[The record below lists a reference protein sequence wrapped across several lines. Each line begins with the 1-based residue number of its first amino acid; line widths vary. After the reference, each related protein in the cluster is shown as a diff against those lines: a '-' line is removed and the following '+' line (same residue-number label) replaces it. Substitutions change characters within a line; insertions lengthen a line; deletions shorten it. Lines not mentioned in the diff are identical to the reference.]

1 MCEAVKLS
9 ELTRISLLDELK
21 ETHSSDRWDEFS
33 REYGLLLRLWLV
45 GQNVDP
51 NDADDIQQ
59 ETMAAVVQDLKKF
72 EHNGREGAFR
82 RWLRTILANRLRRMW
97 EKRKREPASVDLAEL
112 ADSLEDTS
120 NPLCQAWD
128 REHRNFILTS
138 LLNRARKRMDAAT
151 IDLFE
156 RIVLQEEPAEKVAQE
171 VGISLGAVRVR
182 QHRVLRELQDLGA
195 GVLD

>member
-1 MCEAVKLS
+1 MS
-9 ELTRISLLDELK
+9 EITRISLLDELK
-21 ETHSSDRWDEFS
+21 ETRSSDRWVEFS
-33 REYGLLLRLWLV
+33 REYGKLLRLWLV
-45 GQNVDP
+45 SQNVDP

-97 EKRKREPASVDLAEL
+97 EKRRRETPSVDLADL

-128 REHRNFILTS
+128 LEHQNFILTT
-138 LLNRARKRMDAAT
+138 LLNRARKRIDPAT

-156 RIVLQEEPAEKVAQE
+156 RIVLHEESPEKIALE

-182 QHRVLRELQDLGA
+182 QHRVLRELQELGA

>member
-1 MCEAVKLS
+1 MS
-9 ELTRISLLDELK
+9 EITRISLLDELK
-21 ETHSSDRWDEFS
+21 ETRSSDRWGEFS
-33 REYGLLLRLWLV
+33 REYGKLLRLWLV
-45 GQNVDP
+45 SQNVDP

-97 EKRKREPASVDLAEL
+97 EKRRRETPSVDLADL

-128 REHRNFILTS
+128 LEHQNFILAT
-138 LLNRARKRMDAAT
+138 LLNRARKRIDPAT
-151 IDLFE
+151 IELFE
-156 RIVLQEEPAEKVAQE
+156 RIVLHEESPEKIALE

-182 QHRVLRELQDLGA
+182 QHRVLRELQELGA